1 MAEEASTG
9 KDKHAN
15 RANWPST
22 RVPTGKPRGRAPGQ
36 KNKATRVADKAR
48 ERKLNPDGYIK
59 KPAYVPTG
67 KPKGRPPGLKSKA
80 AIRKEQNIKNLQ
92 GK

>member
-36 KNKATRVADKAR
+36 KHKKSMAADKAR
-48 ERKLNPDGYIK
+48 ERILNPDGYIK
-59 KPAYVPTG
+59 KAPKVPTG
-67 KPKGRPPGLKSKA
+67 KPSGRALGQKNKA
-80 AIRKEQNIKNLQ
+80 TIRAEQNIKNLK

>member
-36 KNKATRVADKAR
+36 KHKKSIAADKAR
-48 ERKLNPDGYIK
+48 EK
-59 KPAYVPTG
+59 TE
-67 KPKGRPPGLKSKA
+67 S
-80 AIRKEQNIKNLQ
+80 
-92 GK
+92 